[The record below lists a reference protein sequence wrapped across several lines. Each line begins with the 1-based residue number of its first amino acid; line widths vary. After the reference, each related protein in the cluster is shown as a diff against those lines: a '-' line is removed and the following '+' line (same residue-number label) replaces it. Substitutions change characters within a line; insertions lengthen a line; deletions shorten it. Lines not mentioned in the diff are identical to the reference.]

1 MMRVLI
7 TGHQGY
13 IGSVLAPR
21 LRAAG
26 HDCVG
31 LDTGYFA
38 ACRVGE
44 IAEIPTIRKDVRHLE
59 AADLEGFDAVIH
71 LAGLSNDPL
80 GSLDAS
86 LTNDINLEASVRLA
100 RLAQRAGARRFVFAS
115 SCSLYGAS
123 GGEAVD
129 ETAPLAPLTPYAEAK
144 ARFEKELG
152 AMEDEVFVPV
162 ILRNATVHGWSP
174 RLRGDLVVHNLLA
187 SALSTSRVLIKSDG
201 TPWRPLVHVADVAG
215 AFQASIEASD
225 STVRGAVL
233 NVGSN
238 SENYQVRDIAEVVA
252 AVVPGS
258 SVEYASGG
266 EPDTRDY
273 RVDFTRIGRVL
284 THWAPQWTLE
294 RSVSDL
300 YRRFQAHGITL
311 ELIEGPTCNRLSRI
325 TSLLRSA
332 HLDPQLHW
340 TAPDPEGEH
349 EMP

>member
-1 MMRVLI
+1 MRVLI

-13 IGSVLAPR
+13 IGSVLAP
-21 LRAAG
+21 LLQAAG
-26 HDCVG
+26 HECIGV
-31 LDTGYFA
+31 DTGYFT
-38 ACRVGE
+38 ACRVDDV
-44 IAEIPTIRKDVRHLE
+44 AEIPTIRKDVRHLGP
-59 AADLEGFDAVIH
+59 ADVEGFDAVIH

-86 LTNDINLEASVRLA
+86 LTHDINLEASVRLA
-100 RLAQRAGARRFVFAS
+100 GLAREGGVRRFVFAS

-144 ARFEKELG
+144 ARFEKELEALATG
-152 AMEDEVFVPV
+152 SFFPV

-187 SALSTSRVLIKSDG
+187 SALSTGRVLIKSDG
-201 TPWRPLVHVADVAG
+201 TPWRPLVHVADVAA

-225 STVRGAVL
+225 EAVRGAVL

-252 AVVPGS
+252 TVVPGS
-258 SVEYASGG
+258 TVEYAPGG

-273 RVDFTRIGRVL
+273 RVDFSRIGRIL
-284 THWAPQWTLE
+284 TEWAPRWTLE
-294 RSVSDL
+294 RSVIDL
-300 YRRFQAHGITL
+300 YQRFQARGITL
-311 ELIEGPTCNRLSRI
+311 DVVEGPTCSRLGRI
-325 TSLLRSA
+325 MTLIGSEE
-332 HLDPQLHW
+332 LDRDLHW
-340 TAPDPEGEH
+340 TNAPPETGH
-349 EMP
+349 ALP

>member
-1 MMRVLI
+1 MRVLI

-21 LRAAG
+21 LRDAG

-38 ACRVGE
+38 ACRVAD
-44 IAEIPTIRKDVRHLE
+44 IAEIPTIRKDVRLVE
-59 AADLEGFDAVIH
+59 PADLEGFDAVIH

-86 LTNDINLEASVRLA
+86 LTDDINLEASVRLA
-100 RLAQRAGARRFVFAS
+100 RFAQRAGVQRFVFAS

-152 AMEDEVFVPV
+152 AMEDGGFVPV

-187 SALSTSRVLIKSDG
+187 SALSTGQVLIKSDG

-215 AFQASIEASD
+215 AFQASVEAPD
-225 STVRGAVL
+225 VEVRGAVL
-233 NVGSN
+233 NVGAST
-238 SENYQVRDIAEVVA
+238 ENYQVRDIAEVVA
-252 AVVPGS
+252 AAVPGS
-258 SVEYASGG
+258 RVEYAPGG

-273 RVDFTRIGRVL
+273 RVDFSRVGRVL
-284 THWAPQWTLE
+284 TEWTPRWTLE
-294 RSVSDL
+294 RSVADL
-300 YRRFQAHGITL
+300 YQRFQSHGVTL
-311 ELIEGPTCNRLSRI
+311 ELIEGPTCNRLGRI

-332 HLDPQLHW
+332 HLDPELRW
-340 TAPDPEGEH
+340 TAPDPEVEH
-349 EMP
+349 EVP